1 MLSLLGYVF
10 FRSNDEEKEMTI
22 GKNYAMIRNRKIQN
36 VCYIMY
42 FARYM
47 VQDVIDRKRMR

>member
-36 VCYIMY
+36 VCYILY
-42 FARYM
+42 YARYM
-47 VQDVIDRKRMR
+47 VKN